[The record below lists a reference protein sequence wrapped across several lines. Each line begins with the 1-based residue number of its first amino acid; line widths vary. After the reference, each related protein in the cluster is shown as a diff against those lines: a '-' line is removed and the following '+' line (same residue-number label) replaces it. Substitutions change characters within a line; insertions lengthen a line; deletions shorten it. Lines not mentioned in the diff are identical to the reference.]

1 MKHLIAGVLWGTL
14 FMSGAIA
21 QTQNGKVDTVLNGA
35 ATDRG
40 VVITTGGTSQSLM
53 AANQFR
59 RGMQVQNQSTG
70 DCYISGLGTATAD
83 YHSLRI
89 SAGALYE
96 SVPTHIGTGAI
107 SIVCTVTGA
116 NVYAREW

>member
-14 FMSGAIA
+14 FMSGALA